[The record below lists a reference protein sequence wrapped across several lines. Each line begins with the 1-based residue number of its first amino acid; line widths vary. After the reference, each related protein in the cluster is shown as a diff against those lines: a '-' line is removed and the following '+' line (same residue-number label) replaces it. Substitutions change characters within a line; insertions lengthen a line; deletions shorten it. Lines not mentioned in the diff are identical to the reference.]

1 MSIQVPCHGGIV
13 VIFVKTMYIK
23 TIIALGFSTLYDVT
37 ASRAISARA
46 KILQPSLECCHGHE
60 HCILRFLVQME
71 KIQKDR
77 QHSPVLVWLSLS
89 FQDMRVFKSN
99 WIWKIKYFRVFFFV
113 SLYVA
118 LWSIETLLISITSAS
133 HRFHFQPSEQTIF
146 LSQSSRLGHG
156 TRPQRQSIGFAPD
169 QTTTTDNHMCLRSSH
184 RSDHAPTLTSDYCQT
199 RPPDQISPQTTIHG
213 CSTSN
218 KHSTPNLVKWYRSG
232 ALFVGWVKG
241 GI

>member
-1 MSIQVPCHGGIV
+1 MMSLPHARYPRENIAAEPGMLPWWRTLQFTILSTNGKDSKRSSAQPC
-13 VIFVKTMYIK
+13 
-23 TIIALGFSTLYDVT
+23 IALIES
-37 ASRAISARA
+37 
-46 KILQPSLECCHGHE
+46 LQTFPGDE
-60 HCILRFLVQME
+60 
-71 KIQKDR
+71 
-77 QHSPVLVWLSLS
+77 S
-89 FQDMRVFKSN
+89 FQFQLNLKNEVFP
-99 WIWKIKYFRVFFFV
+99 YFFFV

-133 HRFHFQPSEQTIF
+133 HLFHFQPSEQTIF

-156 TRPQRQSIGFAPD
+156 TRPQRQSIRSAPD
-169 QTTTTDNHMCLRSSH
+169 QTTTTDNQMSLRSGH
-184 RSDHAPTLTSDYCQT
+184 RSDHAPTLTSDYRQT

-218 KHSTPNLVKWYRSG
+218 QHSTPNLVKWYRSG

>member
-1 MSIQVPCHGGIV
+1 
-13 VIFVKTMYIK
+13 
-23 TIIALGFSTLYDVT
+23 
-37 ASRAISARA
+37 
-46 KILQPSLECCHGHE
+46 
-60 HCILRFLVQME
+60 ME
-71 KIQKDR
+71 KIRKDR
-77 QHSPVLVWLSLS
+77 QHSPVLLWLSLCKP
-89 FQDMRVFKSN
+89 FQGMRVFNSN
-99 WIWKIKYFRVFFFV
+99 WIWKMKYFRIFFFV

-133 HRFHFQPSEQTIF
+133 HLFHFQPSEQTIF

-156 TRPQRQSIGFAPD
+156 TRPQRLSIRSAPD
-169 QTTTTDNHMCLRSSH
+169 QTTTTDNQMSLRSGH
-184 RSDHAPTLTSDYCQT
+184 RSDHAPTLTSDHRQT

-218 KHSTPNLVKWYRSG
+218 QHSTPSLVKCYRSG